1 MSGRPSHMARR
12 REAALVA
19 ALAWMTC
26 VASPAP
32 AVSQETLRA
41 GKAVPESFAFI
52 PLDVGVQSGI
62 FMRHGLNVEITAFG
76 GGARLQQAMVAD
88 SIDIGLGSGPEMAYI
103 EKGSPVRAVAMVVG
117 PPAYLVLLVR
127 PDSPIKT
134 VTDLKG
140 RKVNV
145 SSVRSLT
152 GWLVGELSRQQG
164 WGPRGIELV
173 NFSPSRTA
181 IAVMKTG
188 QIDGMMTDM
197 TFALRAEQNREGRIF
212 VRFGDLVK
220 DFHTHVVFATDRLI
234 ERRPQS
240 IRNFLL
246 GWFETIAF
254 MRANKEA
261 TVKVAMEVLA
271 LDESIAS
278 PAYDRLMS
286 MFSDD
291 GKFNSRALAALSRSY
306 VELEL
311 LPSEPKDMRKLYTE
325 EFLSK

>member
-1 MSGRPSHMARR
+1 MNQP
-12 REAALVA
+12 REPKALLVA
-19 ALAWMTC
+19 AFTWAASM
-26 VASPAP
+26 ASPSA
-32 AVSQETLRA
+32 ALSQETLRA
-41 GKAVPESFAFI
+41 GKAVPESIAFI
-52 PLDVGVQSGI
+52 PLDVGMQSGI
-62 FMRHGLNVEITAFG
+62 FKKHGLNVEITAFG
-76 GGARLQQAMVAD
+76 GGARLQQAMAAD
-88 SIDIGLGSGPEMAYI
+88 SIDVGLGSGPEMAYI
-103 EKGSPVRAVAMVVG
+103 EKGAPVKAVAMVVG
-117 PPAYLVLLVR
+117 PPVYLVLLVR

-134 VTDLKG
+134 VAELKG
-140 RKVNV
+140 KKVNV

-197 TFALRAEQNREGRIF
+197 TFALRAEQNREGKIF

-220 DFHTHVVFATDRLI
+220 DFHTHVVFASDKLI
-234 ERRPQS
+234 ARRPQS

-246 GWFETIAF
+246 GWFETIEF

-261 TVKVAMEVLA
+261 TVKVAMQVLG

-278 PAYDRLMS
+278 QAYDNLMS
-286 MFSDD
+286 MFSAD
-291 GKFNSRALAALSRSY
+291 GRFDSKALAALSRSY
-306 VELEL
+306 VELDL
-311 LPSEPKDMRKLYTE
+311 LPREPKDMRQLYTE
-325 EFLSK
+325 EFLPK

>member
-1 MSGRPSHMARR
+1 MTARNPK
-12 REAALVA
+12 AALVA

-26 VASPAP
+26 VASPTP

-62 FMRHGLNVEITAFG
+62 FKKHGLNVEITAFG
-76 GGARLQQAMVAD
+76 GGARLQQAMAAE
-88 SIDIGLGSGPEMAYI
+88 SIDVGLGSGPEMAYI
-103 EKGSPVRAVAMVVG
+103 EKGVPVKAVAMVVG
-117 PPAYLVLLVR
+117 PPVYLVLLVR
-127 PDSPIKT
+127 PDSQIKAI
-134 VTDLKG
+134 TDLKG

-197 TFALRAEQNREGRIF
+197 TFALRAEQNREGKIF
-212 VRFGDLVK
+212 VRFGDIVK

-234 ERRPQS
+234 DRRPQS

-246 GWFETIAF
+246 GWFETIEF
-254 MRANKEA
+254 MRANKGA
-261 TVKVAMEVLA
+261 TVKVAMEVLG

-278 PAYDRLMS
+278 PAYDSLMS
-286 MFSDD
+286 MFSED
-291 GKFNSRALAALSRSY
+291 GKFDSRALAALSRSY

-325 EFLSK
+325 EFLPK

>member
-1 MSGRPSHMARR
+1 MTAKNPK
-12 REAALVA
+12 AALVA
-19 ALAWMTC
+19 ALTLAASWAASM
-26 VASPAP
+26 ASPTP
-32 AVSQETLRA
+32 AVSQEMLRA
-41 GKAVPESFAFI
+41 GKAVPESIAFI
-52 PLDVGVQSGI
+52 PLDVGVKSGI
-62 FMRHGLNVEITAFG
+62 FKKHGLNVEITAFG
-76 GGARLQQAMVAD
+76 GGARLQQAMAAD
-88 SIDIGLGSGPEMAYI
+88 SIDVGLGSGPEMAYI
-103 EKGSPVRAVAMVVG
+103 EKGSPVKAVAMVVG
-117 PPAYLVLLVR
+117 PPIYLVLLVR
-127 PDSPIKT
+127 PDSPINA
-134 VTDLKG
+134 VADLKG
-140 RKVNV
+140 RRINV

-197 TFALRAEQNREGRIF
+197 TFALRAEQNREGKIF

-234 ERRPQS
+234 EKRPET
-240 IRNFLL
+240 IRKFLL

-261 TVKVAMEVLA
+261 TVKVAMEVLN
-271 LDESIAS
+271 LEESIAS
-278 PAYDRLMS
+278 PAYDSLMS

-291 GKFNSRALAALSRSY
+291 GRFDSKALAALSRSY
-306 VELEL
+306 VELDL

-325 EFLSK
+325 EFLPR

>member
-1 MSGRPSHMARR
+1 MMRNPK
-12 REAALVA
+12 AALLA

-26 VASPAP
+26 VTSPTP

-52 PLDVGVQSGI
+52 PLDVGVQNGI
-62 FMRHGLNVEITAFG
+62 FKKHGLNVEITAFG
-76 GGARLQQAMVAD
+76 GGARLQQAMAAD
-88 SIDIGLGSGPEMAYI
+88 SIDVGLGSGPEMAYI
-103 EKGSPVRAVAMVVG
+103 EKGAPVKAVAMVVG
-117 PPAYLVLLVR
+117 PPVYLVLLVR

-134 VTDLKG
+134 IADLKG

-181 IAVMKTG
+181 LAVMKTG
-188 QIDGMMTDM
+188 QIDGMMTDL
-197 TFALRAEQNREGRIF
+197 TFALRAEQNHDGKIL
-212 VRFGDLVK
+212 VRFGDVVK

-234 ERRPQS
+234 QRRPQA

-254 MRANKEA
+254 MRANKAA
-261 TVKVAMEVLA
+261 TVKVAMAALG

-278 PAYDRLMS
+278 LAYDSLMS
-286 MFSDD
+286 MFSDS
-291 GKFNSRALAALSRSY
+291 GKFDSKALAALSRSY
-306 VELEL
+306 VELDL
-311 LPSEPKDMRKLYTE
+311 LPSEPKDMRKLYSE
-325 EFLSK
+325 EFLPK

>member
-1 MSGRPSHMARR
+1 MMARKPK
-12 REAALVA
+12 AALVA
-19 ALAWMTC
+19 ALTWMTC
-26 VASPAP
+26 AASPTP

-52 PLDVGVQSGI
+52 PLDVGLQSGI
-62 FMRHGLNVEITAFG
+62 FKKHGLNVEITAFG
-76 GGARLQQAMVAD
+76 GGARLQQAMAAD
-88 SIDIGLGSGPEMAYI
+88 SIDVGLGSGPEMAYI

-117 PPAYLVLLVR
+117 PPIYLVLLVR
-127 PDSPIKT
+127 PDSPIKS
-134 VTDLKG
+134 VADLKG

-181 IAVMKTG
+181 IAIMKTG
-188 QIDGMMTDM
+188 QIDGMVTDM
-197 TFALRAEQNREGRIF
+197 TFALRAEQNREGKILA
-212 VRFGDLVK
+212 RFGDVVK
-220 DFHTHVVFATDRLI
+220 DFHTNVVFATDRLI
-234 ERRPQS
+234 EKRPQS
-240 IRNFLL
+240 VRKFLL
-246 GWFETIAF
+246 SWFETIAF

-261 TVKVAMEVLA
+261 TVKVAMEVLG
-271 LDESIAS
+271 LDESIARA
-278 PAYDRLMS
+278 AYDSLMS

-291 GKFNSRALAALSRSY
+291 GRFDSRALAALSRSY
-306 VELEL
+306 VELDL

-325 EFLSK
+325 EFLPHQQH

>member
-1 MSGRPSHMARR
+1 MMARNLK
-12 REAALVA
+12 AALVA

-26 VASPAP
+26 IALPTPA
-32 AVSQETLRA
+32 ASQETLRA
-41 GKAVPESFAFI
+41 GKAVPEAFAFI
-52 PLDVGVQSGI
+52 PLDVGVQNGI
-62 FMRHGLNVEITAFG
+62 FKKHGLDVEITAFG
-76 GGARLQQAMVAD
+76 GGARLQQAMAAD

-103 EKGSPVRAVAMVVG
+103 EKGVPVKAVAMVVG
-117 PPAYLVLLVR
+117 PPIYLVLLVR
-127 PDSPIKT
+127 PDSPMKAIA
-134 VTDLKG
+134 DLKG

-145 SSVRSLT
+145 SSARSLT

-181 IAVMKTG
+181 LAVMKTG

-197 TFALRAEQNREGRIF
+197 TFALRAEQNHEGKIF
-212 VRFGDLVK
+212 VSFGDIVK

-234 ERRPQS
+234 ARRPQA
-240 IRNFLL
+240 IRSFLL

-254 MRANKEA
+254 MRANKGP
-261 TVKVAMEVLA
+261 TVKVAMEVLN
-271 LDESIAS
+271 LDEGIAG
-278 PAYDRLMS
+278 PAYDSLMS

-291 GKFNSRALAALSRSY
+291 GKFDSRALAALSRSY
-306 VELEL
+306 VELDL

-325 EFLSK
+325 EFLPK